1 MSGNR
6 SSRARPKEMDF
17 PRLVERFGS
26 EDKCRVY
33 LEQLRWPE
41 GVVCPKCGHTGA
53 TWLQTRRVREC
64 NARSCGYQFSVRNG
78 TVLADSK
85 LPLWKWFVASLLM
98 CESKKGMSANQIRRM
113 TGVTYKTA
121 WFLTHR
127 IRQAMGE
134 AVGGPMLTG
143 SVEVDETYI
152 GGKPRFSKKGKRGW
166 DHRRDS
172 KTTVLGAVER
182 GGNIRLKVERRGT
195 NMGTLR
201 QFIAKNVDDKAPH
214 LYTDGHPGYAG
225 IGDAD
230 TTHETVNHR
239 AYEWVRGDVHTNT
252 IESAWSLFKR
262 SIVGSY
268 HHLSVKHM
276 DSYLDEF
283 EFRYNNRHNDF
294 LFRDTLKALLR
305 SETMTYKALTE
316 RPT

>member
-1 MSGNR
+1 
-6 SSRARPKEMDF
+6 MDF

-26 EDKCRVY
+26 EDRCRQY
-33 LEQLRWPE
+33 LEALRWPG
-41 GVVCPKCGHTGA
+41 GVVCPKCNHVGA
-53 TWLQTRRVREC
+53 TWLATRRVREC
-64 NARSCGYQFSVRNG
+64 NRGSCGHQFSVRVG
-78 TVLADSK
+78 TVLQDSK
-85 LPLWKWFVASLLM
+85 LPLWKWFVTVFLLA
-98 CESKKGMSANQIRRM
+98 ESKKGISANQIRRM

-127 IRQAMGE
+127 IRQAMSE
-134 AVGGPMLTG
+134 AAEAKPLTG

-152 GGKPRFSKKGKRGW
+152 GGKPRYSKRGKRGW

-182 GGNIRLKVERRGT
+182 GGNIRLRVERRGT

-201 QFIAKNVDDKAPH
+201 QFIRDHVDDKTPH
-214 LYTDGHPGYAG
+214 LYTDSSPSYGSLT
-225 IGDAD
+225 DEN
-230 TTHETVNHR
+230 TTHEQVNHR
-239 AYEWVRGDVHTNT
+239 AYEWVRGDVHTNS

-294 LFRDTLKALLR
+294 LFRDTLRALLK
-305 SETMTYKALTE
+305 SETMTYQKLID
-316 RPT
+316 RPA

>member
-1 MSGNR
+1 
-6 SSRARPKEMDF
+6 MDF
-17 PRLVERFGS
+17 TRLVERFGS
-26 EDKCRVY
+26 EDKCRQY
-33 LEQLRWPE
+33 LEELRWPD
-41 GVVCPKCGHTGA
+41 GIVCPKCGHNGA

-127 IRQAMGE
+127 IRQAMSE
-134 AVGGPMLTG
+134 ATG
-143 SVEVDETYI
+143 SRLLKGTVEMDETYM
-152 GGKPRFSKKGKRGW
+152 GGKPRYRQHGKRGW
-166 DHRRDS
+166 DRS
-172 KTTVLGAVER
+172 TKTMVLGAVER
-182 GGNIRLKVERRGT
+182 GGEILLSVDKRAA

-201 QFIAKNVDDKAPH
+201 QSARKNIAGEAANIYSDQ
-214 LYTDGHPGYAG
+214 HPGYVG

-230 TTHETVNHR
+230 TKHESVNHR
-239 AYEWVRGDVHTNT
+239 AEEWVRGDVHTRT
-252 IESAWSLFKR
+252 IESAWSLFK
-262 SIVGSY
+262 SSLVGSY

-283 EFRYNNRHNDF
+283 EFRFNNRHNDF

-305 SETMTYKALTE
+305 SDTMTYKALTE
-316 RPT
+316 RPA